1 MDQIQ
6 NNLIEYSKRLKDV
19 RKALDISQ
27 KDFAAK
33 LFVSP
38 SFLSE
43 IESGKTKPGYNL
55 LTKLAA
61 IFNVNPSFILLG
73 KGAMFFA
80 EDENSSIADDEF
92 GDHTESI
99 KELLWFFKNSPLVK
113 LSVMAFA
120 SKFLLDNEEI
130 IQRDIDRNKD
140 KEEAGRG

>member
-1 MDQIQ
+1 MTEIQ
-6 NNLIEYSKRLKDV
+6 DYLSDYGKRLKEV
-19 RKALDISQ
+19 RRILDISQ

-43 IESGKTKPGYNL
+43 IESEKTKPGYNL
-55 LTKLAA
+55 LLKLATV
-61 IFNVNPSFILLG
+61 FDVNPAWILMG
-73 KGAMFFA
+73 KEPIFFKDKDTSTIT
-80 EDENSSIADDEF
+80 EDEF

-99 KELLWFFKNSPLVK
+99 MELLWYFKHSPLVK

-130 IQRDIDRNKD
+130 INRDIERNKP
-140 KEEAGRG
+140 KEEK